1 LNLVRKALAKGP
13 TNLVETP
20 SGNFRTIVDQ
30 VRNLPN
36 VCGQFTGIQGERDAK
51 AVSFSSEFSSD
62 KVQKF
67 SKNDPYTKVAN
78 ISLR

>member
-1 LNLVRKALAKGP
+1 MSSENNKIQEIIKESLENIRSIIDKARQTP
-13 TNLVETP
+13 TL
-20 SGNFRTIVDQ
+20 R
-30 VRNLPN
+30 
-36 VCGQFTGIQGERDAK
+36 GQFTGIQGERDAK
-51 AVSFSSEFSSD
+51 AVSFSSEFSSE